1 MTNGAT
7 SKIDDQV
14 EPAGRPELE
23 AADLLRPGMLIGG
36 QEVEAAS
43 GERLTVLDPATGQ
56 PIASVP
62 AGGREDVDRAVRAAR
77 RAVEDGPW
85 PRLDGFERAR
95 LINRFADLIDE
106 RLEQLYVLET
116 LNNGRPVVETRAQL
130 ARLAEW
136 YRYAAALLIA
146 QRDAVL
152 PAKGN
157 YVTYL
162 QRSPLGVCGL
172 LTPFNHPMLILAQ
185 SLSGAL
191 AAGNTV
197 VIKPSEL
204 TPLTTIFLGRLAAE
218 AGIPDGVI
226 NVVTGLGP
234 EAGAAIAE
242 HEHVAK
248 VNVTGGEAA
257 GRAVAAAAARR
268 FAKVTTELGGKT
280 PVIVFDDV
288 DLEHAVNGAAF
299 AGFIAAGQ
307 TCICGSR
314 LLVAQNIYD
323 EFVERLSAKAGAIR
337 VGDPSDPSTQM
348 GPVISRARHESIL
361 GYVQIG
367 RDEGARPTVGGGVP
381 DLPAPFDGGYF
392 VQPTV
397 LGGVTNDMR
406 VAQEEIFGPV
416 VVAIPFTDEADAI
429 AKANDSRFGL
439 GAAIWTKDVARAHRV
454 ASHMESGI
462 CWINDHHRV
471 EPSMPWG
478 GTKDS
483 GVGKECGTESFDDF
497 STVKAVIVRTDAD
510 GFDWYGDTAM
520 DRLN

>member
-1 MTNGAT
+1 MA
-7 SKIDDQV
+7 SQIDDQIH
-14 EPAGRPELE
+14 ADGREALE
-23 AADLLRPGMLIGG
+23 RADLLRPGMIIGG
-36 QEVEAAS
+36 EEVEAAS
-43 GERLTVLDPATGQ
+43 GERLTVVNPATGRA
-56 PIASVP
+56 IAEVP
-62 AGGREDVDRAVRAAR
+62 AGGAEDVDRAVRAAKT
-77 RAVEDGPW
+77 AFDEGPW
-85 PRLDGFERAR
+85 PHLDGFERSR
-95 LINRFADLIDE
+95 LMNRFADLIDD

-136 YRYAAALLIA
+136 YRYAAALILA
-146 QRDAVL
+146 QRDSVL

-162 QRSPLGVCGL
+162 ERKPLGVCGL

-204 TPLTTIFLGRLAAE
+204 TPLTTILLARIAAD

-226 NVVTGLGP
+226 NVVTGLGH

-242 HEHVAK
+242 HPHVAK
-248 VNVTGGEAA
+248 VNITGGEAA
-257 GRAVAAAAARR
+257 GRSVAAAAARR

-280 PVIVFDDV
+280 PVVVFDDV
-288 DLEHAVNGAAF
+288 DLKRTVNGAAF

-314 LLVAQNIYD
+314 MLVQERIYD
-323 EFVERLSAKAGAIR
+323 EFVERLSAKAGSIR
-337 VGDPSDPSTQM
+337 LGNPSDPATQM
-348 GPVISRARHESIL
+348 GPVISRSRHENVLS
-361 GYVQIG
+361 YVKIG
-367 RDEGARPTVGGGVP
+367 LDEGATVTVGGGVP
-381 DLPAPFDGGYF
+381 ELPAPFDGGYY
-392 VQPTV
+392 VEPTV

-416 VVAIPFTDEADAI
+416 VVAIPFSDEADAI
-429 AKANDSRFGL
+429 AKANDSRYGL
-439 GAAIWTKDVARAHRV
+439 GAAVWTGDVARAHRV
-454 ASHMESGI
+454 ASRIESGI

-497 STVKAVIVRTDAD
+497 SAVKAVIVRTDEE

>member
-1 MTNGAT
+1 MGILETNSHQSILAA
-7 SKIDDQV
+7 
-14 EPAGRPELE
+14 AGLEQPRMIIGGQDVE
-23 AADLLRPGMLIGG
+23 AADG
-36 QEVEAAS
+36 Q
-43 GERLTVLDPATGQ
+43 RLPVLNPATGQ
-56 PIASVP
+56 QISDVP
-62 AGGREDVDRAVRAAR
+62 AGGAEDVDRAVRAAR
-77 RAVEDGPW
+77 TAFDDGPW
-85 PRLDGFERAR
+85 PRMDGFARAR
-95 LINRFADLIDE
+95 LINRFADLIDDS
-106 RLEQLYVLET
+106 LEQMYALET

-136 YRYAAALLIA
+136 YRYAAALLLA

-152 PAKGN
+152 PAKGS

-162 QRSPLGVCGL
+162 QRSPVGVCGL

-204 TPLTTIFLGRLAAE
+204 TPLTTILLGHLARE
-218 AGIPDGVI
+218 AGIPDGVM
-226 NVVTGLGP
+226 NVVTGFGS

-242 HEHVAK
+242 HPQVAK

-257 GRAVAAAAARR
+257 GRAVAVAAARR

-280 PVIVFDDV
+280 PVVMFDDV
-288 DLEHAVNGAAF
+288 DIQDAVNGAAF
-299 AGFIAAGQ
+299 AGFVAAGQ

-314 LLVAQNIYD
+314 LLVQEGIYD
-323 EFVERLSAKAGAIR
+323 EVVERLAQKAAAIR
-337 VGDPSDPSTQM
+337 LGDPSDPATQM
-348 GPVISRARHESIL
+348 GPVISKARHESIL
-361 GYVQIG
+361 GYVELG
-367 RDEGARPTVGGGVP
+367 HGEGARVVVGGGIP
-381 DLPAPFDGGYF
+381 ELPAPFDGGYY
-392 VQPTV
+392 VEPTV
-397 LGGVTNDMR
+397 LAGVENDMR

-429 AKANDSRFGL
+429 AKANDSRYGL
-439 GAAIWTKDVARAHRV
+439 GAAVWTRDVARAHRV
-454 ASHMESGI
+454 ASRIESGI

-497 STVKAVIVRTDAD
+497 SNIKAVIVRTEEE
-510 GFDWYGDTAM
+510 GFDWYGAAPM
-520 DRLN
+520 ERLN

>member
-1 MTNGAT
+1 MSSQTH
-7 SKIDDQV
+7 DDIHADGRKAL
-14 EPAGRPELE
+14 ERAG
-23 AADLLRPGMLIGG
+23 LLRPGMLIGG
-36 QEVEAAS
+36 EEVEAAS
-43 GERLTVLDPATGQ
+43 GARLTVLNPATGR
-56 PIASVP
+56 PIAEVP
-62 AGGREDVDRAVRAAR
+62 AGDVEDVDRAVRAAKT
-77 RAVEDGPW
+77 AFEDGPW
-85 PRLDGFERAR
+85 PRLDGFERSR

-106 RLEQLYVLET
+106 RLDQLYVLET

-136 YRYAAALLIA
+136 YRYAAALLLA

-152 PAKGN
+152 PAKGS

-162 QRSPLGVCGL
+162 ERKPLGVCGL

-204 TPLTTIFLGRLAAE
+204 TPLTTILLGRLAAE
-218 AGIPDGVI
+218 AGIPDGVV

-234 EAGAAIAE
+234 DAGAAIAE
-242 HEHVAK
+242 HPHVAK
-248 VNVTGGEAA
+248 VNVTGGETA

-268 FAKVTTELGGKT
+268 FARVTTELGGKT
-280 PVIVFDDV
+280 PVVVFDDV
-288 DLEHAVNGAAF
+288 ELEHAVNGAAF

-314 LLVAQNIYD
+314 LLVQERIYD
-323 EFVERLSAKAGAIR
+323 EFVERLSQKAAGIR
-337 VGDPSDPSTQM
+337 LGDPSDPATQM
-348 GPVISRARHESIL
+348 GPVISRARHESVL
-361 GYVQIG
+361 GYVEIG
-367 RDEGARPTVGGGVP
+367 RAEGARTTAGGGVP
-381 DLPAPFDGGYF
+381 DLPEPFDRGYY

-397 LGGVTNDMR
+397 LSGVTNDMR

-416 VVAIPFTDEADAI
+416 VVAIPFSDEADAV
-429 AKANDSRFGL
+429 AKANDSRYGL
-439 GAAIWTKDVARAHRV
+439 GAAVWTTDVARAHRV
-454 ASHMESGI
+454 ASNIESGI

-483 GVGKECGTESFDDF
+483 GAGKECGTESFDDF
-497 STVKAVIVRTDAD
+497 STVKAVIVRTEAG

>member
-1 MTNGAT
+1 MA
-7 SKIDDQV
+7 SQIDDQIDADGR
-14 EPAGRPELE
+14 EALERAG
-23 AADLLRPGMLIGG
+23 LLRPGMLIGG
-36 QEVEAAS
+36 EEVEAAS
-43 GERLTVLDPATGQ
+43 GERLSVVNPATGRV
-56 PIASVP
+56 IAEVP
-62 AGGREDVDRAVRAAR
+62 AGDAEDVDRAVRAAR
-77 RAVEDGPW
+77 TAFEDGPW
-85 PRLDGFERAR
+85 PGMDGFERSR
-95 LINRFADLIDE
+95 LINRFADLIDDG
-106 RLEQLYVLET
+106 LDQLYVLET

-136 YRYAAALLIA
+136 YRYAAALLLA

-162 QRSPLGVCGL
+162 ERKPLGVCGL

-204 TPLTTIFLGRLAAE
+204 TPLTTILLARIAAE

-234 EAGAAIAE
+234 QAGAAIAA
-242 HEHVAK
+242 HPSVAK
-248 VNVTGGEAA
+248 VNITGGEAA

-280 PVIVFDDV
+280 PVVVFDDV
-288 DLEHAVNGAAF
+288 DLERAVNGAAF

-314 LLVAQNIYD
+314 MLVQERIYD
-323 EFVERLSAKAGAIR
+323 EFVERLAAKASNIR
-337 VGDPSDPSTQM
+337 LGDPSDPATQM
-348 GPVISRARHESIL
+348 GPVISRGRHENVLS
-361 GYVQIG
+361 YVEIG
-367 RDEGARPTVGGGVP
+367 QREGATVATGGGAP
-381 DLPAPFDGGYF
+381 ELPAPFDGGYY
-392 VQPTV
+392 VEPTV
-397 LGGVTNDMR
+397 LGDVTNDMR

-416 VVAIPFTDEADAI
+416 VVAIPFSDEADAVS
-429 AKANDSRFGL
+429 KANDSRYGL
-439 GAAIWTKDVARAHRV
+439 GAAVWTSDVARAHRV
-454 ASHMESGI
+454 ASRIESGI

-483 GVGKECGTESFDDF
+483 GAGKECGTESFDDF
-497 STVKAVIVRTDAD
+497 STVKAVIVRTDED